1 MVLGGF
7 LVEESTLNR
16 LKALFHKGFWVAVLA
31 VLGKTY
37 IFKKFQEKKSDRKN
51 FFLEKIKEYRNSRD
65 SKNRLNR
72 FS

>member
-31 VLGKTY
+31 VLGY
-37 IFKKFQEKKSDRKN
+37 VLIFKIFFIIKNIGYKKKF
-51 FFLEKIKEYRNSRD
+51 FIKIKEYRNI
-65 SKNRLNR
+65 
-72 FS
+72 

>member
-37 IFKKFQEKKSDRKN
+37 IFKKFQEKNKN
-51 FFLEKIKEYRNSRD
+51 QIEKFFS
-65 SKNRLNR
+65 
-72 FS
+72 